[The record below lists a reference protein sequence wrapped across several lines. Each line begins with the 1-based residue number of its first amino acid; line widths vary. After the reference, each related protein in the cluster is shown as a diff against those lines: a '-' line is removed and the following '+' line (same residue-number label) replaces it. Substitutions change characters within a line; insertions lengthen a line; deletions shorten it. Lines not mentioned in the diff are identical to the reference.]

1 MQKRE
6 IYHFYGKKE
15 KNIALEDMGINMP
28 EQAKERLAQPSEQM
42 KVVLMARLAEMSPE
56 ELQALDKAI
65 TPDVMNVIMKLLP
78 ELGALIQQVMENP
91 EQDMPQEEMPRQA
104 MEQDEMPQEDMAMAE
119 ERMPEDDMGAL
130 ANMT

>member
-1 MQKRE
+1 M
-6 IYHFYGKKE
+6 
-15 KNIALEDMGINMP
+15 ALEDMGINMP

-42 KVVLMARLAEMSPE
+42 RVVLMARLAEMSPE

-78 ELGALIQQVMENP
+78 ELGALIQQVMENS

-119 ERMPEDDMGAL
+119 ERMPEEDMGAL

>member
-1 MQKRE
+1 M
-6 IYHFYGKKE
+6 
-15 KNIALEDMGINMP
+15 ALEDMGINMP

-91 EQDMPQEEMPRQA
+91 EQDMSQEEMPRQA

-119 ERMPEDDMGAL
+119 ERMPEEDMGAL

>member
-1 MQKRE
+1 ME
-6 IYHFYGKKE
+6 TTLYHVVYIVKE
-15 KNIALEDMGINMP
+15 KNMALEDMGINMP

-78 ELGALIQQVMENP
+78 ELGALIQQVMENS
-91 EQDMPQEEMPRQA
+91 EQDMQQDEMPRQA